1 MPEPPVSAYC
11 GGAAGSPCPPDRR
24 VARGNPRLSG
34 GRRRRVAIARA
45 LAPSPGILVCDEPVS
60 ALDASVRAQ
69 IPDLLDDVQQRVG
82 TSLLFVSHDLSVV
95 RRVSDDAQVVE
106 EGTAEEV
113 FDAPRH
119 PYTKSLLA
127 AVVTAGTDAAPPGE
141 LLEAG
146 GPKPTRPGMPPAG
159 AARPR

>member
-1 MPEPPVSAYC
+1 MK
-11 GGAAGSPCPPDRR
+11 
-24 VARGNPRLSG
+24 
-34 GRRRRVAIARA
+34 
-45 LAPSPGILVCDEPVS
+45 
-60 ALDASVRAQ
+60 
-69 IPDLLDDVQQRVG
+69 
-82 TSLLFVSHDLSVV
+82 
-95 RRVSDDAQVVE
+95 DAQVVE

-127 AVVTAGTDAAPPGE
+127 AVVTVGTDAAPPGE

-146 GPKPTRPGMPPAG
+146 GPEPTRPGMPPAG